1 MSKILAKAKTEE
13 LTLSDLNA
21 QLKVETRRYV
31 QFTATKA
38 PDEIRIRCYKTIK
51 FLQDRI
57 HEKLFNSERNKEL
70 DLAVEYLKSLTMRSV
85 KYDKVLALVDVEFV
99 IELVQRKE
107 FAAWYKQFQIE
118 GNSGVG
124 TVIDVDVFM
133 AKTHAS

>member
-13 LTLSDLNA
+13 LTLADLNA
-21 QLKVETRRYV
+21 QLKIECRRYV
-31 QFTATKA
+31 QLTTAKA
-38 PDEIRIRCYKTIK
+38 PDEIRMRCLKTIK
-51 FLQDRI
+51 FLQDRM

-70 DLAVEYLKSLTMRSV
+70 DLAVHYLKNLTMRSV

-107 FAAWYKQFQIE
+107 FAAWYKQFQSQTT
-118 GNSGVG
+118 SGDK
-124 TVIDVDVFM
+124 IDVDLFM

>member
-1 MSKILAKAKTEE
+1 MSKILAKANAEE

-38 PDEIRIRCYKTIK
+38 PDEIRMRCYKTIK

-70 DLAVEYLKSLTMRSV
+70 DLAVHYLKNLTMRSV
-85 KYDKVLALVDVEFV
+85 KYDRVLALVDVEFV
-99 IELVQRKE
+99 IDLVQRKE
-107 FAAWYKQFQIE
+107 FAAWYKKYQNQQP
-118 GNSGVG
+118 GG
-124 TVIDVDVFM
+124 TKIDVDKFM
-133 AKTHAS
+133 DQQYAS